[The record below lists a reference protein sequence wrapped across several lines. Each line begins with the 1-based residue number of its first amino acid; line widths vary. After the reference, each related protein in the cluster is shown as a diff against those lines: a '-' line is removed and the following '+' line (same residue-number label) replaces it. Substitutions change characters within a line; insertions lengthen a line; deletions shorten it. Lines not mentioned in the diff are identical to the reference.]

1 VTATTFPTGEPAER
15 RKFQLTNLDGNN
27 NKFWMIEVW
36 PAGAAQVHVRTTYG
50 RVGTSPQVRDA
61 TLRDSEL
68 EARIREKLR
77 KGYQEVALHRPEVIV
92 APSNTPARTINP
104 RVSRVVDLIFAEAGE
119 KIASYL
125 SVGVDA
131 LGQEQIERGR
141 RLLDLAQRQHADWR
155 MSQSQATFALLA
167 GTVQSYYNAV
177 PTQLPGRIDR
187 QAVVE
192 QFCADFDE
200 QEDRLNQLE
209 AAIATYAARQVD
221 PDASPYDALGAELT
235 PIPQS
240 DRRYGEIVDYVDR
253 TSAHGYHV
261 HVRDIFAV
269 SVPGERAAWDRSWRG
284 RHNTALLFHGTAGQ
298 NVRHILRS
306 GLICP
311 RTASHGRMFG
321 HGIYFAKR
329 ATKSTNYCS
338 TRRAGVPN
346 FLFLAEVA
354 LGDAYVAPDALPTLR
369 SAPSGYDSV
378 HGKAGHTGAW
388 GGKLQYDEFIVYEAA
403 QQTLRYLVTFER

>member
-1 VTATTFPTGEPAER
+1 
-15 RKFQLTNLDGNN
+15 
-27 NKFWMIEVW
+27 
-36 PAGAAQVHVRTTYG
+36 
-50 RVGTSPQVRDA
+50 
-61 TLRDSEL
+61 
-68 EARIREKLR
+68 
-77 KGYQEVALHRPEVIV
+77 
-92 APSNTPARTINP
+92 
-104 RVSRVVDLIFAEAGE
+104 
-119 KIASYL
+119 
-125 SVGVDA
+125 VDA
-131 LGQEQIERGR
+131 LGEEQIARGR
-141 RLLDLAQRQHADWR
+141 RLLDVAQRQHAEWR
-155 MSQSQATFALLA
+155 VSQSQAAFALLS
-167 GTVQSYYNAV
+167 GTVQSYYNAI
-177 PTQLPGRIDR
+177 PTRLPGRIER

-221 PDASPYDALGAELT
+221 PDASPYDALGAELA
-235 PIPQS
+235 PLPQA
-240 DRRYGEIVDYVDR
+240 DRRYGEIVDLIDR
-253 TSAHGYHV
+253 TSSHGYRV
-261 HVRDIFAV
+261 RVRDIF
-269 SVPGERAAWDRSWRG
+269 SVVVPAERAAYDRNVRG
-284 RHNTALLFHGTAGQ
+284 KHHTALLFHGTASQ

-321 HGIYFAKR
+321 HGIYFANK

-354 LGDAYVAPDALPTLR
+354 LGNAYVAPDALPTLR
-369 SAPSGYDSV
+369 SAPGGYDSV

-388 GGKLQYDEFIVYEAA
+388 GGKLQFDEFIVYESA